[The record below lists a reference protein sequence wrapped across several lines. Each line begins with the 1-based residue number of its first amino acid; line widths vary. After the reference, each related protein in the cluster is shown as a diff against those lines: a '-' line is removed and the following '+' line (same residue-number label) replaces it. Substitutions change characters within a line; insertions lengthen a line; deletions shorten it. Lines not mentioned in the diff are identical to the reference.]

1 MRCWAY
7 RCFCCWTGCGGRR
20 EEKESGTIRPSAVS
34 NWDEMPLRT
43 KWVRVF
49 ARRAA
54 ILLATIFLS
63 FLALLVELRPNSAR
77 EDEEQYLVFSDYL
90 SQGLTGESHSLGDRA
105 GMVVIDGSSR
115 GGWRRSLFLIAT
127 FSHARQNSRLS
138 SFVPLVNLLTSNVR
152 SEKFQKSFVLPARY
166 ELMTESETKLCPYE
180 AFWKRFPGNY
190 GYHTFTRIGFN
201 RDLTEAMFYTDHMC
215 GLCGEGKYV
224 YMRKQNGKWVVI
236 GTASTWV
243 S

>member
-1 MRCWAY
+1 MS
-7 RCFCCWTGCGGRR
+7 
-20 EEKESGTIRPSAVS
+20 K
-34 NWDEMPLRT
+34 WDGVPLRS
-43 KWVRVF
+43 KRMQIL
-49 ARRAA
+49 ARRAVITLTA
-54 ILLATIFLS
+54 IFLS

-77 EDEEQYLVFSDYL
+77 EDAEQYLVLSDYL
-90 SQGLTGESHSLGDRA
+90 SQGLTGDSHSLGDRA
-105 GMVVIDGSSR
+105 GMAVIDGSTR
-115 GGWRRSLFLIAT
+115 GGWRRSVFLIAT

-138 SFVPLVNLLTSNVR
+138 SLVPLVNLLTSNVR

-166 ELMTESETKLCPYE
+166 ELMTESESMLYPYE
-180 AFWKRFPGNY
+180 AFEKRFPGNY

-201 RDLTEAMFYTDHMC
+201 RDLTEAVFYTEHMC

-224 YMRKQNGKWVVI
+224 YMRKEEGKWVVI